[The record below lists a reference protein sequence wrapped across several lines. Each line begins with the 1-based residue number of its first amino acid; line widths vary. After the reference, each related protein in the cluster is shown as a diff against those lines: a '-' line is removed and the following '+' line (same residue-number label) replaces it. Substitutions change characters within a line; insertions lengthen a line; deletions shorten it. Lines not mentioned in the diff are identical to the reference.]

1 MERSLHPH
9 SSSPKFIIQY
19 YSQICATALFIVS
32 LSVLAQP
39 VQPIN
44 EIGRELDAVSK
55 ALIDSIEQ
63 PNTNIPFEA
72 LKPTLVSA
80 LDNIPALLKR
90 IEEAKF
96 LEARREE
103 TRARMLPKL
112 SLSAGAGTSDTKGGT
127 SGDAETHTLS
137 ISQLVFDFGTSFRSL
152 DATEKSAL
160 AAEAR
165 LRGARSESLLEL
177 LRATTEVRRAT
188 QRLDLSTA
196 FVSSRRQFLDL
207 IRQKEALG
215 ASSSADIVRAE
226 SKVFEAADELPF
238 AVRRLND
245 ARSQYKELF
254 GRLPTQPIPEFALPR
269 IAGFSDLS
277 PEDAVARLSTVVEA
291 ELKLDAATLEYK
303 AAKSASLGGIS
314 LEGTASKSR
323 TPDAQTEEKSTVFL
337 RYTVDIFS
345 GFAQSA
351 RIDQQ
356 AARQKE
362 AQWELDRVRRESLK
376 QLEDA
381 FADYQAQQ
389 SSVTSRIAV
398 LRSAKASSDIAKD
411 LFLFN
416 RGSLT
421 DVFKAQDDYIL
432 AARNLVDSN
441 SEFKTSF
448 YNLLHKFDRLMSV
461 VDDPI

>member
-19 YSQICATALFIVS
+19 YSQICATALFMVS
-32 LSVLAQP
+32 LSALGQP

-165 LRGARSESLLEL
+165 LRCS
-177 LRATTEVRRAT
+177 
-188 QRLDLSTA
+188 
-196 FVSSRRQFLDL
+196 
-207 IRQKEALG
+207 
-215 ASSSADIVRAE
+215 
-226 SKVFEAADELPF
+226 
-238 AVRRLND
+238 
-245 ARSQYKELF
+245 
-254 GRLPTQPIPEFALPR
+254 
-269 IAGFSDLS
+269 
-277 PEDAVARLSTVVEA
+277 
-291 ELKLDAATLEYK
+291 
-303 AAKSASLGGIS
+303 
-314 LEGTASKSR
+314 
-323 TPDAQTEEKSTVFL
+323 
-337 RYTVDIFS
+337 
-345 GFAQSA
+345 
-351 RIDQQ
+351 
-356 AARQKE
+356 AAR
-362 AQWELDRVRRESLK
+362 WP
-376 QLEDA
+376 
-381 FADYQAQQ
+381 
-389 SSVTSRIAV
+389 
-398 LRSAKASSDIAKD
+398 DIHAGERW
-411 LFLFN
+411 L
-416 RGSLT
+416 
-421 DVFKAQDDYIL
+421 
-432 AARNLVDSN
+432 
-441 SEFKTSF
+441 
-448 YNLLHKFDRLMSV
+448 
-461 VDDPI
+461 P